1 MTGAEIRSFRAQKQ
15 MSQCLLARMLGTGQD
30 TVSRWESG
38 QTKLSDTYKTKL
50 ERLMHAAP
58 EELDARRDE
67 VRQEQ
72 AEERRKRRCANPVK
86 PKKLPKLPE
95 KEAAKPVEPAKPT
108 ATKTANPCKGCPY
121 WQHMDSA
128 KSPTMY
134 CACLQETSHVRTC
147 GVERTYQRHRAL
159 SPLSLDAARAAEL
172 GVSYGQYKARGMN

>member
-1 MTGAEIRSFRAQKQ
+1 MTGAEIRAFRAQKQ
-15 MSQCLLARMLGTGQD
+15 MSQYQLAQLVGTVQNV
-30 TVSRWESG
+30 VSKWEHNQTRPSG
-38 QTKLSDTYKTKL
+38 VYKARL
-50 ERLMHAAP
+50 EWLMHAAP

-67 VRQEQ
+67 VRREQ

-86 PKKLPKLPE
+86 PKKAPKPPE
-95 KEAAKPVEPAKPT
+95 KEPAEPAKPT

-134 CACLQETSHVRTC
+134 CACLQETGHVRTC

-172 GVSYGQYKARGMN
+172 GVSYGQYKARGGI

>member
-1 MTGAEIRSFRAQKQ
+1 MTGAEIRAFRAQKQ
-15 MSQCLLARMLGTGQD
+15 MSQYQLAQLVGTTQNA
-30 TVSRWESG
+30 VSKWEHN
-38 QTKLSDTYKTKL
+38 QTRPSDAYKDQL
-50 ERLMHAAP
+50 EWLVHAAP

-67 VRQEQ
+67 VRREQ

-95 KEAAKPVEPAKPT
+95 KEAAKPAKLA

-134 CACLQETSHVRTC
+134 CACLQETGHVRTC
-147 GVERTYQRHRAL
+147 GVERTYQRRRVL

-172 GVSYGQYKARGMN
+172 GVSYGQYKAL